1 MSTTRPPAAAR
12 KNKAAQPA
20 ARAND
25 QSIAKIPVKAVS
37 KPGARLATK
46 TADPHSAPPASSA
59 LLLRAL
65 DAWSPADALAL
76 IDAAADVG
84 LVLDGAGVVREVRLG
99 ADGPPRE
106 VCIGWVGKPWIDIV
120 TRESRDKVA
129 ALLSEA
135 RTGGAAR
142 WRHVNHPQAQGED
155 LAVMYAVARLGPD
168 GPLVAIGRDMRSLA
182 GLQQRLVDAQHAL
195 ERDYWRLRSVET
207 RFRLLFDMAAEA
219 IVVVDVATARIVEA
233 NPAALEFFGLPERR
247 LLGQTFPFALP
258 DKGLR
263 DLQALMGR
271 VQSSGRGDE
280 VKLRGGPGKG
290 DLQVDVRLLRHD
302 DEQLLLVRLR
312 RHDAASPAAGGPRAV
327 SLVQAAER
335 MPDGLLLTDT
345 DGRVLSANAAF
356 INLVQL
362 ASEEALRG
370 ESLARWLGRPGV
382 DLNVMLATLR
392 QQGSV
397 RLFATALRSEQG
409 AEAEVEISA
418 VSLPE
423 LDPPALAFLVR
434 HVGRRLSVASHSVK
448 TAPRSVEQLAQ
459 LVGRMPLKDL
469 VRESSDLIERLCIE
483 AALQLT
489 QNNRASAAE
498 MLGLSRQSLYVK
510 LRRFGMIDSGGAAE
524 DDT

>member
-1 MSTTRPPAAAR
+1 LS
-12 KNKAAQPA
+12 
-20 ARAND
+20 
-25 QSIAKIPVKAVS
+25 
-37 KPGARLATK
+37 
-46 TADPHSAPPASSA
+46 
-59 LLLRAL
+59 RAL
-65 DAWSPADALAL
+65 DSLNPRDALSL
-76 IDAAADVG
+76 IDAAAD
-84 LVLDGAGVVREVRLG
+84 LALILDGAGVIREVRLS

-106 VCIGWVGKPWIDIV
+106 ACAGWVGKPWIDIV
-120 TRESRDKVA
+120 TRESQDKVT
-129 ALLSEA
+129 ALMSEA
-135 RTGGAAR
+135 RSGGAAR
-142 WRHVNHPQAQGED
+142 WRHVNHPLVQGED
-155 LAVMYAVARLGPD
+155 LAVMYSVARLGAD

-207 RFRLLFDMAAEA
+207 RFRLLFDLAADA
-219 IVVVDVATARIVEA
+219 ILVVDAASSRIVEA
-233 NPAALEFFGLPERR
+233 NPAALEFFSVPERR
-247 LLGQTFPFALP
+247 LLGQSFPFGLP
-258 DKGLR
+258 DKAQR
-263 DLQALMGR
+263 ELQALMAR
-271 VQSSGRGDE
+271 VQASGRGDAL
-280 VKLRGGPGKG
+280 KLRGGPGKG
-290 DLQVDVRLLRHD
+290 ELQVDVRLLRHD

-312 RHDAASPAAGGPRAV
+312 RLDGGRLASDGARTQSLALAV
-327 SLVQAAER
+327 ER
-335 MPDGLLLTDT
+335 LPDGLVITDT

-356 INLVQL
+356 VNLVQL
-362 ASEEALRG
+362 VSEEPLRG

-397 RLFATALRSEQG
+397 RLFATAMRSEQG

-423 LDPPALAFLVR
+423 MDPPSLAFVVR

-469 VRESSDLIERLCIE
+469 VRESTDLIERLCIE

-510 LRRFGMIDSGGAAE
+510 LRRFGMIDSGGTVEE
-524 DDT
+524 DA

>member
-1 MSTTRPPAAAR
+1 VKPTDI
-12 KNKAAQPA
+12 NKAAKDKKTLVGIPA
-20 ARAND
+20 QRMAGKPVIKSAAKAAAN
-25 QSIAKIPVKAVS
+25 
-37 KPGARLATK
+37 
-46 TADPHSAPPASSA
+46 TAAGGLTAAPTP
-59 LLLRAL
+59 LLQRAL
-65 DAWSPADALAL
+65 DHWSPADALAF
-76 IDAAADVG
+76 IDAAADVA

-99 ADGPPRE
+99 HDGPPRE
-106 VCIGWVGKPWIDIV
+106 ACLGWTGKPWIDIV
-120 TRESRDKVA
+120 TRESRDKVS
-129 ALLSEA
+129 ALIADA
-135 RTGGAAR
+135 RAGAPAR
-142 WRHVNHPQAQGED
+142 WRHVNHPLAQGD
-155 LAVMYAVARLGPD
+155 NLAVMYAVSRLGSD

-219 IVVVDVATARIVEA
+219 IVVVDAGNARIVEA

-247 LLGQTFPFALP
+247 LLGQTFPFGLP
-258 DKGLR
+258 DKAQR
-263 DLQALMGR
+263 ELQALMGR
-271 VQSSGRGDE
+271 VQSTGRGDE
-280 VKLRGGPGKG
+280 LKLRGGPGKG
-290 DLQVDVRLLRHD
+290 ELQVDVRLLRHD

-312 RHDAASPAAGGPRAV
+312 TAAVGSPAGDGPRAQA
-327 SLVQAAER
+327 LVQAAER
-335 MPDGLLLTDT
+335 MPDGLLVTDT

-362 ASEEALRG
+362 ASEEPLRG

-409 AEAEVEISA
+409 AEVEVEISA

-510 LRRFGMIDSGGAAE
+510 LRRFGMIDSGGNGAE
-524 DDT
+524 DDS

>member
-1 MSTTRPPAAAR
+1 MA
-12 KNKAAQPA
+12 
-20 ARAND
+20 
-25 QSIAKIPVKAVS
+25 
-37 KPGARLATK
+37 
-46 TADPHSAPPASSA
+46 
-59 LLLRAL
+59 
-65 DAWSPADALAL
+65 
-76 IDAAADVG
+76 
-84 LVLDGAGVVREVRLG
+84 LVLDGAGIVREVRLG
-99 ADGPPRE
+99 PDGPPRE
-106 VCIGWVGKPWIDIV
+106 SCVGWMGKPWVDTV

-129 ALLSEA
+129 ALLADA
-135 RTGGAAR
+135 RAQGSAR
-142 WRHVNHPQAQGED
+142 WRHVNHPVAQGES
-155 LAVMYAVARLGPD
+155 LAVMYAVARLGPS

-195 ERDYWRLRSVET
+195 ERDFWRLRSVET

-219 IVVVDVATARIVEA
+219 IVVVDASNARILEA

-247 LLGQTFPFALP
+247 LLGQTFPFGLP
-258 DKGLR
+258 DKAQR
-263 DLQALMGR
+263 ELQTLIGR
-271 VQSSGRGDE
+271 VQSTGRGDE
-280 VKLRGGPGKG
+280 LKLRAGPSKG
-290 DLQVDVRLLRHD
+290 DVHVDVRLLRHD

-312 RHDAASPAAGGPRAV
+312 RQDVQRQPGDGARAHA
-327 SLVQAAER
+327 LVQAAER
-335 MPDGLLLTDT
+335 MPDGLLVTDA
-345 DGRVLSANAAF
+345 DGHVLSANAAF

-362 ASEEALRG
+362 ASEEPLRG

-409 AEAEVEISA
+409 AEVEVEISA

-510 LRRFGMIDSGGAAE
+510 LRRFGMIDSGGGNA
-524 DDT
+524 DDEA

>member
-1 MSTTRPPAAAR
+1 MAAAKGATRAVAKVATRPAAPA
-12 KNKAAQPA
+12 P
-20 ARAND
+20 
-25 QSIAKIPVKAVS
+25 SVLLS
-37 KPGARLATK
+37 HATEGW
-46 TADPHSAPPASSA
+46 SSA
-59 LLLRAL
+59 
-65 DAWSPADALAL
+65 DAVAF
-76 IDAAADVG
+76 IDAASDVA

-99 ADGPPRE
+99 SDGPPRE
-106 VCIGWVGKPWIDIV
+106 ACVGWIGKPWVDIV
-120 TRESRDKVA
+120 TRESRDKVS

-135 RTGGAAR
+135 RAGAAAR
-142 WRHVNHPQAQGED
+142 WRHVNHPQAQGEN

-219 IVVVDVATARIVEA
+219 IVVVDATTARIVEA

-247 LLGQTFPFALP
+247 LLGQTFPFGLP
-258 DKGLR
+258 DKAQR
-263 DLQALMGR
+263 ELQALMGR

-280 VKLRGGPGKG
+280 LKLRGGPGKG
-290 DLQVDVRLLRHD
+290 ELQVDVRLLRHD
-302 DEQLLLVRLR
+302 DEQLLLVRMR
-312 RHDAASPAAGGPRAV
+312 RQEPQRAGADGARALA
-327 SLVQAAER
+327 LVQAAER
-335 MPDGLLLTDT
+335 MPDGLLITDA

-362 ASEEALRG
+362 ASEEPLRG

-510 LRRFGMIDSGGAAE
+510 LRRFGMIDSGGGADE
-524 DDT
+524 ET

>member
-1 MSTTRPPAAAR
+1 MSNPKALTSTTQGNVKSIGTAMAKPTAKPALKSVGRTASA
-12 KNKAAQPA
+12 KAGSSSS
-20 ARAND
+20 N
-25 QSIAKIPVKAVS
+25 
-37 KPGARLATK
+37 LLTK
-46 TADPHSAPPASSA
+46 
-59 LLLRAL
+59 AL
-65 DAWSPADALAL
+65 DNLSAGDALAL
-76 IDAAADVG
+76 IDVAADIA
-84 LVLDGAGVVREVRLG
+84 LVLDPAGVVREVRL
-99 ADGPPRE
+99 AAEGPPRE
-106 VCIGWVGKPWIDIV
+106 ACAGWVGKPWMDLV
-120 TRESRDKVA
+120 TRESRDKVEG
-129 ALLSEA
+129 LLTEA
-135 RTGGAAR
+135 RQGGAAR
-142 WRHVNHPQAQGED
+142 WRHVNHPLAQGDD
-155 LAVMYAVARLGPD
+155 LAVMYAVARLGSE

-207 RFRLLFDMAAEA
+207 RFRLLFDMASEA
-219 IVVVDVATARIVEA
+219 IVVVDVGTARILEA
-233 NPAALEFFGLPERR
+233 NPAAVEFFGLPERR
-247 LLGQTFPFALP
+247 LLGQTFPFGLP
-258 DKGLR
+258 DKSQR
-263 DLQALMGR
+263 ELQSLMGR

-280 VKLRGGPGKG
+280 VKVRGGPGKG
-290 DLQVDVRLLRHD
+290 DLHIDVRLLRHD
-302 DEQLLLVRLR
+302 DEQLLLVRMR
-312 RHDAASPAAGGPRAV
+312 RHDVNRPGVDGARA
-327 SLVQAAER
+327 LALTLAAER

-345 DGRVLSANAAF
+345 DGRVLTANAAF

-362 ASEEALRG
+362 ASEEPLRG

-510 LRRFGMIDSGGAAE
+510 LRRFGMIDSGGPPDE
-524 DDT
+524 ES

>member
-1 MSTTRPPAAAR
+1 MAD
-12 KNKAAQPA
+12 
-20 ARAND
+20 ARAG
-25 QSIAKIPVKAVS
+25 QP
-37 KPGARLATK
+37 
-46 TADPHSAPPASSA
+46 
-59 LLLRAL
+59 
-65 DAWSPADALAL
+65 
-76 IDAAADVG
+76 
-84 LVLDGAGVVREVRLG
+84 
-99 ADGPPRE
+99 
-106 VCIGWVGKPWIDIV
+106 
-120 TRESRDKVA
+120 TR
-129 ALLSEA
+129 
-135 RTGGAAR
+135 G
-142 WRHVNHPQAQGED
+142 RHVNHPLAQSES
-155 LAVMYAVARLGPD
+155 LAVMYSVVQLGTG

-207 RFRLLFDMAAEA
+207 RFRLLFDMASEA
-219 IVVVDVATARIVEA
+219 IVVVDVGTARILEA
-233 NPAALEFFGLPERR
+233 NPAAVEFFGLPERR
-247 LLGQTFPFALP
+247 LLGQTFPFGLP
-258 DKGLR
+258 DKSQR
-263 DLQALMGR
+263 ELQSLMGR

-280 VKLRGGPGKG
+280 VKVRGGPGKG
-290 DLQVDVRLLRHD
+290 DLHIDVRLLRHD
-302 DEQLLLVRLR
+302 DEQLLLVRMR
-312 RHDAASPAAGGPRAV
+312 RHDVNRPGVDGARA
-327 SLVQAAER
+327 LALTLAAER

-345 DGRVLSANAAF
+345 DGRVLTANAAF

-362 ASEEALRG
+362 ASEEPLRG

-510 LRRFGMIDSGGAAE
+510 LRRFGMIDSGGPP
-524 DDT
+524 DDDS

>member
-1 MSTTRPPAAAR
+1 VKPTTDQQAATGKNKVEGRSASRAATKVATKAVTRSAAKSAARPSAAA
-12 KNKAAQPA
+12 P
-20 ARAND
+20 
-25 QSIAKIPVKAVS
+25 
-37 KPGARLATK
+37 
-46 TADPHSAPPASSA
+46 SA
-59 LLLRAL
+59 LLSRAL
-65 DAWSPADALAL
+65 DAWAPADALAF
-76 IDAAADVG
+76 IDAAADVA

-106 VCIGWVGKPWIDIV
+106 ACVGWVGKAWIDIV
-120 TRESRDKVA
+120 TRESRDKVS
-129 ALLSEA
+129 ALMADA
-135 RTGGAAR
+135 RTGSPAR
-142 WRHVNHPQAQGED
+142 WRHVNHPLAQGD
-155 LAVMYAVARLGPD
+155 NLAVMYAVSRLGAD
-168 GPLVAIGRDMRSLA
+168 GPLVAVGRDMRSLA

-219 IVVVDVATARIVEA
+219 IVVVDASNAHIVEA

-247 LLGQTFPFALP
+247 LLGQTFPFGLP
-258 DKGLR
+258 DKAQR
-263 DLQALMGR
+263 EMQALMGR
-271 VQSSGRGDE
+271 VQSTGRGDE
-280 VKLRGGPGKG
+280 VKLRGGPGRG
-290 DLQVDVRLLRHD
+290 ELQVDVRLLRHD

-312 RHDAASPAAGGPRAV
+312 STDSGRATGDGARAQA
-327 SLVQAAER
+327 LVQAAER
-335 MPDGLLLTDT
+335 MPDGLLITDT
-345 DGRVLSANAAF
+345 EGRVLSANAAF

-362 ASEEALRG
+362 ASEEPLRG

-409 AEAEVEISA
+409 AEVEVEISA

-434 HVGRRLSVASHSVK
+434 HVGRRLSVANHSVK

-510 LRRFGMIDSGGAAE
+510 LRRFGMIDSGGSAP
-524 DDT
+524 DDEA

>member
-1 MSTTRPPAAAR
+1 MSATTRKLSVAR
-12 KNKAAQPA
+12 KSKTEAVSTAGAA
-20 ARAND
+20 
-25 QSIAKIPVKAVS
+25 VKAV
-37 KPGARLATK
+37 TK
-46 TADPHSAPPASSA
+46 STVRSTAKAAITQPSA
-59 LLLRAL
+59 LLNHAL
-65 DAWSPADALAL
+65 DAWAPSDAVAL
-76 IDAAADVG
+76 IDAAADVA

-99 ADGPPRE
+99 TDGPPRE
-106 VCIGWVGKPWIDIV
+106 SCVGWVGKAWVDIV
-120 TRESRDKVA
+120 TRESRDKVS
-129 ALLSEA
+129 ALMADA
-135 RTGGAAR
+135 RAGQPTRG
-142 WRHVNHPQAQGED
+142 RHVNHPLAQSES
-155 LAVMYAVARLGPD
+155 LAVMYSVVQLGTG

-207 RFRLLFDMAAEA
+207 RFRLLFDMASEA
-219 IVVVDVATARIVEA
+219 IVVVDVGTARILEA
-233 NPAALEFFGLPERR
+233 NPAAVEFFGLPERR
-247 LLGQTFPFALP
+247 LLGQTFPFGLP
-258 DKGLR
+258 DKSQR
-263 DLQALMGR
+263 ELQSLMGR

-280 VKLRGGPGKG
+280 VKVRGGPGKG
-290 DLQVDVRLLRHD
+290 DLHIDVRLLRHD
-302 DEQLLLVRLR
+302 DEQLLLVRMR
-312 RHDAASPAAGGPRAV
+312 RHDVNRPGVDGARA
-327 SLVQAAER
+327 LALTLAAER

-345 DGRVLSANAAF
+345 DGRVLTANAAF

-362 ASEEALRG
+362 ASEEPLRG

-510 LRRFGMIDSGGAAE
+510 LRRFGMIDSGGPP
-524 DDT
+524 DDDS

>member
-1 MSTTRPPAAAR
+1 VSTAAKKQPEARKSKTQAPATGAAA
-12 KNKAAQPA
+12 KTASKSA
-20 ARAND
+20 AR
-25 QSIAKIPVKAVS
+25 STGKS
-37 KPGARLATK
+37 
-46 TADPHSAPPASSA
+46 TASPSSA
-59 LLLRAL
+59 LLNQAL
-65 DAWSPADALAL
+65 EAWSPSDAIAL
-76 IDAAADVG
+76 IDAAADVA
-84 LVLDGAGVVREVRLG
+84 LVLDGAGIVREVRLG
-99 ADGPPRE
+99 PDGPARE
-106 VCIGWVGKPWIDIV
+106 SCVGWTGKAWVDIV

-129 ALLSEA
+129 GMLADA
-135 RTGGAAR
+135 RAHGSAR
-142 WRHVNHPQAQGED
+142 WRHVNHPVVQGED
-155 LAVMYAVARLGPD
+155 LAVMYAVVRLGPA

-195 ERDYWRLRSVET
+195 ERDFWRLRSVET
-207 RFRLLFDMAAEA
+207 RFRLLFDMAAEV
-219 IVVVDVATARIVEA
+219 IVVVDVSNARILEA

-247 LLGQTFPFALP
+247 LLGQTFPFGLP
-258 DKGLR
+258 DKAQR
-263 DLQALMGR
+263 ELQALIGR
-271 VQSSGRGDE
+271 VQATGRGDE
-280 VKLRGGPGKG
+280 IKLRGGPGKG
-290 DLQVDVRLLRHD
+290 DLHVDVRLLRHD
-302 DEQLLLVRLR
+302 DEQQLLVRLR
-312 RHDAASPAAGGPRAV
+312 RQDVQRQAGDGARAQA
-327 SLVQAAER
+327 LVQAAER
-335 MPDGLLLTDT
+335 MPDGLLVTDA

-362 ASEEALRG
+362 ASEEPLRG

-409 AEAEVEISA
+409 AEVEVEISA

-510 LRRFGMIDSGGAAE
+510 LRRFGMIDSGGSA
-524 DDT
+524 DDDA